1 MRQEIHAIYSLLL
14 ISLTACVSEP
24 NADTLLIN
32 GQFAQ
37 VNDSNI
43 TYQHGSVAIVDGKI
57 SAFYPQGSGLPVA
70 KERHDLDGSI
80 VYPGFVD
87 AHAHY
92 LGFGMALTSIN
103 LLETT
108 SWESCLQRVADYI
121 KAHPDQDIYR
131 GRGWDQNDWQIKEFP
146 NKEKLDELFPNQPIF
161 IRRID
166 GHAALANSEALKR
179 AKITNE
185 TLITGGIIEQID
197 AELTG
202 ILIDNAL
209 GLVKKVIPKPN
220 KEQLTKALLDAQNNC
235 FAVGLTTVDDAGL
248 DKREVE
254 LIDKLHKEGKLNI
267 KVYAMLTDNE
277 ENLNHYLKNGPYKTA
292 MLNVRSFKFYG
303 DGALGSRGACLL
315 QPYSDVNDSNHYG
328 FLLNEETYYRESAQK
343 LYDAGFQMNTHCIG
357 DSANRLFLNIYG
369 SILPE
374 GNDNRWRI
382 EHCQVV
388 DSNDLAS
395 FGKYGIIPSIQ
406 PTHAT
411 SDMYWADERLGSERV
426 ANAYAYQDL
435 KNQLGFLALGTD
447 FPIESIDPLKTF
459 YAAVVRE
466 DLKGYPSG
474 GYQMKNA
481 LSRKEAL
488 MGITIW
494 AAISNFEETEKG
506 SLEVG
511 KSADFIVLQK
521 DILHAPN
528 EALKNNKVIATFVN
542 GKQVFPAK

>member
-1 MRQEIHAIYSLLL
+1 
-14 ISLTACVSEP
+14 
-24 NADTLLIN
+24 
-32 GQFAQ
+32 
-37 VNDSNI
+37 
-43 TYQHGSVAIVDGKI
+43 
-57 SAFYPQGSGLPVA
+57 
-70 KERHDLDGSI
+70 
-80 VYPGFVD
+80 
-87 AHAHY
+87 
-92 LGFGMALTSIN
+92 
-103 LLETT
+103 
-108 SWESCLQRVADYI
+108 
-121 KAHPDQDIYR
+121 
-131 GRGWDQNDWQIKEFP
+131 
-146 NKEKLDELFPNQPIF
+146 
-161 IRRID
+161 
-166 GHAALANSEALKR
+166 ALANSEALKR
-179 AKITNE
+179 ASVTTE

-248 DKREVE
+248 DKQEVE
-254 LIDKLHKEGKLNI
+254 LIDKLHKEGKLNM

-277 ENLNHYLKNGPYKTA
+277 ENLNHYLKNGPYKTS

-315 QPYSDVNDSNHYG
+315 EPYSDVNDSIHYG

-411 SDMYWADERLGSERV
+411 SDMYWADERLGSDRV

-466 DLKGYPSG
+466 DLKGYPTG

-506 SLEVG
+506 SIEVG

>member
-1 MRQEIHAIYSLLL
+1 MKKLAYILVSISVLTSCIKSKKADLVVRNATIYTVDAGFTTGQAMAIK
-14 ISLTACVSEP
+14 
-24 NADTLLIN
+24 
-32 GQFAQ
+32 G
-37 VNDSNI
+37 
-43 TYQHGSVAIVDGKI
+43 GKI
-57 SAFYPQGSGLPVA
+57 LEIG
-70 KERHDLDGSI
+70 KEHEITNKYRSDEVFDAQTKPI
-80 VYPGFVD
+80 YPGFID
-87 AHAHY
+87 AHCHF
-92 LGFGMALTSIN
+92 LGYGLSLQQVDLVGTKSFDEV
-103 LLETT
+103 LE
-108 SWESCLQRVADYI
+108 RVIEFAETNPGEWI
-121 KAHPDQDIYR
+121 E
-131 GRGWDQNDWQIKEFP
+131 GRGWDQNDWEIQEFP
-146 NKEKLDELFPNQPIF
+146 AKKKLDELFPNQPVF
-161 IRRID
+161 IRRVD

-179 AKITNE
+179 AGITTE
-185 TLITGGIIEQID
+185 TQITGGIIEQF
-197 AELTG
+197 EGMLTG

-209 GLVKKVIPKPN
+209 EIVKEVIPKPN
-220 KEQLTKALLDAQNNC
+220 EEQLTKALLDAQKNC

-248 DKREVE
+248 EKREVE
-254 LIDKLHKEGKLNI
+254 LIDKLQKEGKLNM

-277 ENLNHYLKNGPYKTA
+277 ENLANYLKNGPYKTK

-315 QPYSDVNDSNHYG
+315 QPYADITDSSHYG
-328 FLLNEETYYRESAQK
+328 FLLRDESYYRESAQK
-343 LYDAGFQMNTHCIG
+343 IFDAGFQMNTHCIG

-369 SILPE
+369 SVLPE

-388 DSNDLAS
+388 DSSDLNT
-395 FGKYGIIPSIQ
+395 FQKYGIIPSIQ

-411 SDMYWADERLGSERV
+411 SDMYWADERLGDVRV
-426 ANAYAYQDL
+426 NTAYAYQDL
-435 KNQLGFLALGTD
+435 KNQLGWLALGTD

-466 DLKGYPSG
+466 DMEGFPKG

-494 AAISNFEETEKG
+494 AAMSNFEETEKG

-521 DILHAPN
+521 DILKISN
-528 EALKNNKVIATFVN
+528 EDLKNNKVVATFIN